1 MNNIKE
7 TFGAI
12 AATYDGQRRQ
22 LVPCF
27 DDFYGLPLQ
36 AMDFAGDAP
45 RVLDLGAGSGLFSA
59 LLLAKYPRARITLV
73 DLSDKMLSV
82 AKKRFEGRD
91 YAYVESSFGDLDL
104 PESSFDIVISA
115 LAIHHIPGPEKEALY
130 NKAFHLLAAE
140 GTFVNCDQIHA
151 PDAVSEARN
160 IRLWKEF
167 IEASGLPRA
176 EIDAAYERMK
186 LDRTS
191 TVEDQLGW
199 LRKAGFAQVD
209 LLYKFHT
216 FAVFFAK
223 KQAV

>member
-27 DDFYGLPLQ
+27 DDFYSLPLQ
-36 AMDFAGDAP
+36 AMDYAGDSP

-59 LLLAKYPRARITLV
+59 LLLAKYPKARITLV
-73 DLSDKMLSV
+73 DLSDRMLAV
-82 AKKRFEGRD
+82 AKKRFEGKD
-91 YAYVESSFGDLDL
+91 FHYVESSFSDLEL

-115 LAIHHIPGPEKEALY
+115 LAIHHIPGEEKRSLY
-130 NKAFHLLAAE
+130 SKVRRWLDRD

-151 PDAVSEARN
+151 PDAASEARN

-167 IEASGLPRA
+167 IEASGLPRE

-191 TVEDQLGW
+191 TVEEQMCW
-199 LRKAGFAQVD
+199 LREAGFAQVD

-223 KQAV
+223 MAN